1 MKTYQLNLMVTT
13 DDENDDTFEDCV
25 FDIPFEGNP
34 QVILTLARIA
44 VDEILKSRGLKYELT
59 T

>member
-1 MKTYQLNLMVTT
+1 MTTYQLNLMITT
-13 DDENDDTFEDCV
+13 DDDTFEDCV

-34 QVILTLARIA
+34 QVILELAKMA
-44 VDEILKSRGLKYELT
+44 VAQILKSRGLKYELT

>member
-1 MKTYQLNLMVTT
+1 MTTYQLNLMVTT
-13 DDENDDTFEDCV
+13 DDESDDTFEDCV

-34 QVILTLARIA
+34 QVILELAKMA
-44 VDEILKSRGLKYELT
+44 VAQILKSRGLKYELT